1 MKLNLDSICDYIMY
15 VNNKKNQYMMYQSVS
30 KAIKD
35 SIWYRIRT
43 LSTGQLIDTPQ
54 YLIMDKLNEN

>member
-1 MKLNLDSICDYIMY
+1 MY